1 MKRTNVK
8 CLYDPCETS
17 RAARHEQLKL
27 HSLESRQERHPA
39 KYTDMGLGSPEAL
52 PRGSEARKVS
62 SSGSSGWLVTEEVD
76 TEDGLLWNAPGTSQH

>member
-17 RAARHEQLKL
+17 REARHEQLKL

-39 KYTDMGLGSPEAL
+39 KYTEMGLGSPEAL

-76 TEDGLLWNAPGTSQH
+76 MEDGLLWNAPGTSQH